1 MIVESHLPGDKIGKA
16 QILLHI
22 SKSWDKHCSR
32 QLLLKEPFKFEQIS
46 SSILKTQWW
55 LLISHE
61 EYNFLI
67 HWISSI
73 LNCIRKHVCE
83 HLTLSQMLCILILHF
98 GNVDAD
104 LDYKN
109 EKLKKKE
116 RSLTRLFFSC
126 FDRNAR
132 V

>member
-1 MIVESHLPGDKIGKA
+1 
-16 QILLHI
+16 
-22 SKSWDKHCSR
+22 
-32 QLLLKEPFKFEQIS
+32 
-46 SSILKTQWW
+46 
-55 LLISHE
+55 
-61 EYNFLI
+61 
-67 HWISSI
+67 
-73 LNCIRKHVCE
+73 
-83 HLTLSQMLCILILHF
+83 MLCILILHF

-132 V
+132 VLSW